1 MERYPAI
8 YVPASDSLTP
18 LPRSSYDR
26 FVAGRASEA
35 SLPLTDP
42 VCADEQFSI
51 RVEFRGTILEVL
63 SESAP
68 TLVNNSPVTGSRT
81 LQHGDR
87 ISAGSSSMIYLE
99 KADPRL
105 RQPPAPSKP
114 IATEPPRIPATAP
127 TITTLPGLTSRD
139 NVPTVDPLAIRN
151 APGTDRTAGEE
162 RISSPGDLL
171 LDRDAVIGRD
181 RVNVSLVLDH
191 PRVSRR
197 HAEVSVRSGRV
208 SLRDLGSSNGT
219 FVNGVR
225 IDGYRVLQVDD
236 RIDIGPYSFRFTG
249 RSLVQSTRVGNLRI
263 VAYNLSR
270 SVRSRDGAG
279 DRVKILDRVTLVVE
293 PKEFVCILGPSGS
306 GKSTL
311 MHALSA
317 RAPADSGQVFLNNVS
332 LYANFQALKQ
342 GIAFVPQQDV
352 LHEGLSLYQALSYTA
367 QLRLPPD
374 TADNGLAEAVGRA
387 LGRVDLGSR
396 AETMIGNLSGGQQKR
411 ASLANEIVS
420 QPNLLFLDEV
430 TSGLD
435 EGTDWEMMK
444 LFRRMADDGM
454 TIVCVTHTVANVED
468 FCHKIV
474 IMANPGVLAFY
485 GSPAE
490 ARRYFGVDKL
500 GDVYRVLATRRGEEW
515 REAYLVSE
523 ECRRYVQTQIA
534 TSPPVAERAPVAAD
548 QDSVVT
554 RITEAARQFIVLV
567 RRYGSLIW
575 SDKKTLSLAAMQ
587 SLIIGVALTMV
598 FGKVDAG
605 SPKQSPLLFF
615 LGISCFWYGCNN
627 AAKEIAKER
636 PIYRL
641 ERDVN
646 LSVVSYVLSKMTLI
660 TVVGLG
666 QVALLFAM
674 VSIITGIPGNASA
687 QFGAM
692 SLAMLAGTATGLL
705 ISAVS
710 LTTDQASALVPMALI
725 PQIVLAG
732 VIVPDLPKVA
742 DLIAH
747 TVVSGFWIYKAMAS
761 ILSQDHH
768 EVSLAISV
776 LLLHMAICF
785 ASSCLI
791 LLVRDA
797 RGEMVYGR
805 AIGRWVKQATQ
816 AYGQAH
822 AAVGGSQR

>member
-26 FVAGRASEA
+26 FVAGRGSEA
-35 SLPLTDP
+35 TLSLQEPT
-42 VCADEQFSI
+42 CAEEQFSI

-63 SESAP
+63 SEAVP
-68 TLVNNSPVTGSRT
+68 TLINDSSVTGSRT

-87 ISAGSSSMIYLE
+87 IAVGLSSMIYME
-99 KADPRL
+99 KADAKL
-105 RQPPAPSKP
+105 RKPPAPP
-114 IATEPPRIPATAP
+114 VAAP
-127 TITTLPGLTSRD
+127 TATNTSVKNPQFTRRDTPPGQPDDLLTR
-139 NVPTVDPLAIRN
+139 V
-151 APGTDRTAGEE
+151 APKTDQRGSAEE
-162 RISSPGDLL
+162 RVSAPGDLP

-181 RVNVSLVLDH
+181 RANVTLVLDH

-197 HAEVSVRSGRV
+197 HAQVVVRGGRV

-225 IDGYRVLQVDD
+225 IDGYRVLQLDD

-249 RSLVQSTRVGNLRI
+249 RSLVQSTSVGNLRI
-263 VAYNLSR
+263 VAYNLTR
-270 SVRSRDGAG
+270 MVRARGGAG

-293 PKEFVCILGPSGS
+293 PREFICILGPSGS

-317 RAPADSGQVFLNNVS
+317 RAPADTGQVFLNNVS

-352 LHEGLSLYQALSYTA
+352 LHEGLTLREALSYTA

-374 TADNGLAEAVGRA
+374 TAESGIAEAVKRA
-387 LGRVDLGSR
+387 LERVDLGSR
-396 AETMIGNLSGGQQKR
+396 AQNVIRNLSGGQQKR

-490 ARRYFGVDKL
+490 ARRYFRLDKL
-500 GDVYRVLATRRGEEW
+500 GDVYRVLATRRGDEW
-515 REAYLVSE
+515 RDAYLQSE

-534 TSPPVAERAPVAAD
+534 SAPPTAERAPVAAD
-548 QDSVVT
+548 QDTLVT
-554 RITEAARQFIVLV
+554 RATEAARQFAVLV
-567 RRYGSLIW
+567 RRYGSLVF
-575 SDKKTLSLAAMQ
+575 SDKKTVGLAAMQ
-587 SLIIGVALTMV
+587 SLMVGVALTIV
-598 FGKVDAG
+598 FGSVDAR

-615 LGISCFWYGCNN
+615 LGVSCFWYGCNN

-646 LSVVSYVLSKMTLI
+646 LSVISYVLSKMALL

-666 QVALLFAM
+666 QVVLLFLI
-674 VSIITGIPGNASA
+674 VSAYTGIPGTAGS

-692 SLAMLAGTATGLL
+692 SIAMLAGTATGLL

-710 LTTDQASALVPMALI
+710 STTDQASTLIPIVLI
-725 PQIVLAG
+725 PQILLAG
-732 VIVPDLPKVA
+732 VIVELPSLA
-742 DLIAH
+742 DFLAH
-747 TVVSGFWIYKAMAS
+747 TMVSGFWIYKAMAS
-761 ILSQDHH
+761 ILSHDHH
-768 EVSLAISV
+768 EVSLSIFV
-776 LLLHMAICF
+776 LLLHTVICF
-785 ASSCLI
+785 VASCFI
-791 LLVRDA
+791 LFVRDA

-805 AIGRWVKQATQ
+805 AIGKWVKQASQ
-816 AYGQAH
+816 AYGQAQ
-822 AAVGGSQR
+822 AAVGAGRR